1 MRIYALQ
8 PSDTD
13 DETIQLELV
22 RSLKPHTGPVVTLA
36 VDSTGTLVATGGA
49 DGVVK
54 IWDIRAGYT
63 THTFHGHGG
72 VVSALHFFQVE
83 VTARTMLR
91 TAARREREASLSRGQ
106 KKTTARAHWNTD

>member
-1 MRIYALQ
+1 MLLEVHRLTVTVTPSASHLIVCSRSLSMRIYALQ
-8 PSDTD
+8 PSETD
-13 DETIQLELV
+13 DEVVELELL

-54 IWDIRAGYT
+54 VWDIRAGYT

-83 VTARTMLR
+83 VTA
-91 TAARREREASLSRGQ
+91 
-106 KKTTARAHWNTD
+106 K